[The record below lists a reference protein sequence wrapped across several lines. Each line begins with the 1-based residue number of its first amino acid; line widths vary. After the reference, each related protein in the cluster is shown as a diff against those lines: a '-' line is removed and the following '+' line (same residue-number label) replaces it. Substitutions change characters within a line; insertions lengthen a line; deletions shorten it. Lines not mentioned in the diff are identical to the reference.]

1 VSRGGA
7 LVAVL
12 AVLLVGGCG
21 AESPGESVPSLVEGV
36 AKVDAAVVAG
46 DRDEA
51 RSALEGLVDDAEAA
65 VADGRL
71 AQAEADSVVTAAE
84 ALLSELDEP
93 SGPTTEPT
101 AEPTTEPTTE
111 STTEPSEPA
120 EPPTEDEPGAQP
132 PDKPEKEPKPEKPD
146 KPDKP
151 GKPDEDDEDDDD

>member
-1 VSRGGA
+1 VTRGGA
-7 LVAVL
+7 LAALL
-12 AVLLVGGCG
+12 AVLLLGGCG

-51 RSALEGLVDDAEAA
+51 RSALESLVDDAEAA

-84 ALLSELDEP
+84 ALLSELDDP
-93 SGPTTEPT
+93 SGPAT
-101 AEPTTEPTTE
+101 EPTTEPE
-111 STTEPSEPA
+111 EPSEPTEPA
-120 EPPTEDEPGAQP
+120 GPTEPPTDDGPGAQP

>member
-101 AEPTTEPTTE
+101 AEPTTE